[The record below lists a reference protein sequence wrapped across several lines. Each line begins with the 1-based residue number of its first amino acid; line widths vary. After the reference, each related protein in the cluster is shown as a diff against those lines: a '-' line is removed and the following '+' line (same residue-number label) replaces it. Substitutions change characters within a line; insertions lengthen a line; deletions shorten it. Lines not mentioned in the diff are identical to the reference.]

1 MLEIFLTI
9 LLLQTAIMP
18 KVTPCKTDGFSSLQ
32 DAEKTQEVFVFKLLF
47 VFAPLQTPF
56 VLQAVAW
63 LKLCVFAVQAF
74 LADVRDF
81 SITIK

>member
-9 LLLQTAIMP
+9 LPLLTAIMP
-18 KVTPCKTDGFSSLQ
+18 KTAPCKNDEFSSLQ

-56 VLQAVAW
+56 VPQAAV
-63 LKLCVFAVQAF
+63 LFKHCVFAVQAF